1 MTVLE
6 AIEQN
11 ALKSDNKTGI
21 YAPVICE
28 LTALDWPEVKK
39 ELNRLFKEG
48 KITIRQGINGK
59 LIFKK

>member
-21 YAPVICE
+21 YAPKICE
-28 LTALDWPEVKK
+28 LTTLDWFDVKK
-39 ELNRLFKEG
+39 ELNRLYAEK

-59 LIFKK
+59 LIFKR